1 MSDPGRAHEDQR
13 TWDKWYGTG
22 SRWSGRPN
30 RALVDEATGLEP
42 GTALDVGCGEG
53 ADAIWLASRGWLGTG
68 MDPSMVALDR
78 ARAAAAARSA
88 RITWVRAGIQ
98 DLPPDISQHDLV
110 IAMYA
115 VLRQT
120 DDGAGITALLE
131 AGLKVAAF
139 ARTVTPELTAL
150 GEACLT
156 GALRAELRAQ
166 TQRRDLSSPD
176 ELPVSIAI
184 RGGKGMPR
192 AGRWARCEAA
202 RRRALRRT

>member
-53 ADAIWLASRGWLGTG
+53 ADAIWLASLGWQVTG

-98 DLPPDISQHDLV
+98 DLPPDIGQHDLV

-115 VLRQT
+115 VLPHT
-120 DDGAGITALLE
+120 DDGAAITALLE
-131 AGLKVAAF
+131 AVAPGGTLLVVHHEGFPACSHQHGQGPG
-139 ARTVTPELTAL
+139 TYVTPDDVVARLDDGLTI
-150 GEACLT
+150 EAHEARPPT
-156 GALRAELRAQ
+156 TFTSNQGAGPRDMILR
-166 TQRRDLSSPD
+166 
-176 ELPVSIAI
+176 
-184 RGGKGMPR
+184 
-192 AGRWARCEAA
+192 A
-202 RRRALRRT
+202 RRRSG